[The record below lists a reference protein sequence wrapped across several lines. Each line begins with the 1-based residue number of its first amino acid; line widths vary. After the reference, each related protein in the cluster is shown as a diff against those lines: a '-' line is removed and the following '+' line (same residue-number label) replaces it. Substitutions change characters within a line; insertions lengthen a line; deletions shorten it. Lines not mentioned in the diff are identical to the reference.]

1 MWYFGCGSSYQC
13 EIGYA
18 TSGDGRN
25 WTKQGIVLVPSLPEE
40 ARSVGYPEVRKI
52 GDSFRMWYNGFDGT
66 TYRILEADSP
76 DGRNWTKHGVVLD
89 AGPLG
94 SADSHGVGYP
104 RIVFDG
110 TYHMWY
116 TTVLVSQPSILLAT
130 SLDGLAWT
138 RKGVVLSS
146 GPSWALDS
154 FGVFAGAVVRIGER
168 YGMVYGGNS
177 NTSTQRLF
185 FAESADGTSWVR
197 LGLAL
202 DVLPPAENLIGQPSF
217 VALSN
222 GSWAVYYV
230 ARAGASDLQI
240 YLAEG
245 PSPLPTAGSSG
256 GNPYFF
262 ILIFYLIVGAAVATG
277 LFLLLLWPRKR
288 TRP

>member
-1 MWYFGCGSSYQC
+1 
-13 EIGYA
+13 
-18 TSGDGRN
+18 
-25 WTKQGIVLVPSLPEE
+25 
-40 ARSVGYPEVRKI
+40 
-52 GDSFRMWYNGFDGT
+52 MWYNGFDGT

-89 AGPLG
+89 AGPPG

-104 RIVFDG
+104 RVVFDG
-110 TYHMWY
+110 TYYMWY
-116 TTVLVSQPSILLAT
+116 TTVLVSRPSILLAT

-146 GPSWALDS
+146 GPSGALDS
-154 FGVFAGAVVRIGER
+154 FGVFAGAVGRIGER

-222 GSWAVYYV
+222 GSWAVFYV

-256 GNPYFF
+256 GNPYFL